1 MITAEI
7 DLKGLPWSEILP
19 ALKKIEKDGHMLTA
33 SMLGTKLR
41 AIGDKAAIDTLKQFV
56 MDKKNLIDR
65 DPGTKKECIG
75 MLRRAMVKAQTLLDN
90 GKLHTAIHELESD
103 LQAVKKKLPREKIVK
118 PFKG

>member
-7 DLKGLPWSEILP
+7 DLKGLPWSEIIP
-19 ALKKIEKDGHMLTA
+19 ALKKLRKEGHILTA
-33 SMLGTKLR
+33 SVMDTKLR
-41 AIGDKAAIDTLKQFV
+41 ATGDQIAIDTIKQFV

-103 LQAVKKKLPREKIVK
+103 LQSVKKKLPREKIVK